1 MKTTDHITVP
11 VSTHKTMSDILVN
24 DWSLWKN
31 IDFKE
36 GLKLL
41 CLLVQILIGRAGSF
55 QLDIPGVSRLS
66 IETFPLL

>member
-1 MKTTDHITVP
+1 
-11 VSTHKTMSDILVN
+11 MSDILVN

-55 QLDIPGVSRLS
+55 QLDDIPGVSGLS

>member
-1 MKTTDHITVP
+1 
-11 VSTHKTMSDILVN
+11 MSDILVN